1 MTPAVVARS
10 GAPAG
15 LSHDSE
21 RESRTVG
28 PIRSFEGSF
37 ADAGAL
43 VAAMRARALSLPAP
57 DSIAY
62 VVAPGLLTSAGY
74 LAFVD
79 HLP

>member
-43 VAAMRARALSLPAP
+43 VTATISFVRVVTRAARRPRCAAA
-57 DSIAY
+57 A
-62 VVAPGLLTSAGY
+62 
-74 LAFVD
+74 
-79 HLP
+79 